1 MRKATSRGLSIAK
14 PWSDGERYDVIVRA
28 GSVCW
33 RVQVKSVLAKSPCRD
48 HYRIKT
54 SGGTGRNRHTPY
66 SASEIDFLVAY
77 IFSEDLWYVFPAS
90 VVASQ
95 TTVCLWPGSKKSRF
109 EQYREAW
116 HLMDP
121 PLPKT
126 TTESA
131 TALTIDP

>member
-1 MRKATSRGLSIAK
+1 LNWLARRCSICEPRLDQNSR
-14 PWSDGERYDVIVRA
+14 E
-28 GSVCW
+28 C
-33 RVQVKSVLAKSPCRD
+33 QESVLAKSPCRD

-121 PLPKT
+121 PLPK
-126 TTESA
+126 A
-131 TALTIDP
+131 TAECQH